1 MSNKLSSKPSKR
13 DRPKSTD
20 KSKGKKQIAG
30 TPEKAGS
37 PVASAIAVQDE
48 ALSGSLNGKV
58 ISGDDV
64 ESLAIN
70 LDELKKTRPPKK
82 PEVAKPS
89 TKVVVRKA
97 RIKTDTGQ
105 SAGKSITVA
114 KPAPLDFPLV
124 STPLTGSA
132 GPVFDADGQVL
143 THSILGTWEDFYQEA
158 MARGDIENLPPF
170 SGSFVENTFTISD
183 DRVFIL
189 LNVNASIHRQHAECY
204 ACLLQHAKEVRPFS
218 DSPKKTKR
226 SHPNHVWQTRINES
240 NALNN
245 WQQQMLQRKRQQNHL
260 SALLQTSTDMLV
272 MNQSE
277 DYRKNQEQRHV
288 IDRAIP
294 SVDYG
299 KGYRVGSEFWK
310 QVEQIGNDET
320 GITMTL
326 TQTERGYPPP
336 IEHISK
342 PITIKNEMGIEWS
355 STHRKAAV
363 HYPWQASGFL
373 QERKEQLNSVMNE
386 IDPHQPYMDE
396 LEVVGGRELP
406 HQSKHA
412 MSTVP
417 EEEEP
422 MAEQSPHLRDPLASY
437 ADVIPQPIF
446 GPSLTID
453 GQTAQWTGSS
463 TNGLGRVG
471 VASRVTFEA
480 NTGERVVSL
489 LHICNDGTTAIYFS
503 WKRVPKANTLGT
515 KLAGRTQRF
524 YFDTNSGVILPGET
538 LKFPFIFKSLNAGIF
553 SENWE
558 LLTEPVL
565 CGGGAIRVCLRG
577 IAIEEDVYA
586 DARREIEKELA
597 HREAIEA
604 AARILQ
610 EILDGVRTP
619 ERSRSPVDAY
629 ITMHFQ
635 DEAVQSL
642 KEIFVEVEPGA
653 EWDLSVGGLQQSP
666 TYRENLHSVS
676 TTEAGQAIGKA
687 TEISG
692 DEKLMIK
699 LSTAIDTSDA
709 HAIDIKYHNKRYT
722 MNVTNVL
729 RRRPNDKSSEV
740 HKRAL
745 SLAQTTMS
753 LTLTERQVRNTK
765 SEVIHV
771 ARVMPQQLA
780 IGIAVHQA
788 IRSKDIINFL
798 HGFGMSVE
806 YNKILRVEAQIEN
819 NVLQR
824 MQQNGGTYLS
834 PDIILGRRV
843 FFAADNVDFAGDTP
857 DGKRN
862 LHGTA
867 MAIYQK
873 THPEDVT
880 PELSSAIPVNSEDNS
895 LLQETQSDPPETRLS
910 VMGQDDASN
919 DDVDYI
925 HSSAI
930 PFWSGYNSL
939 IHETQPVTRIGSPP
953 LIAAPAHEWSTLLTV
968 LMQAQGITTNVMG
981 PGQKTVI
988 SLDMGLYQPAKKLQM
1003 ARNDLNDII
1012 LRPAF
1017 IAKQDAAMVKQIGEC
1032 AKQLEDACLSGSMV
1046 EVRNADKKMEDKV
1059 KSLDVFLNYM
1069 RMVMEML
1076 LFVRAVRT
1084 GDWKLH
1090 LTSLELLTKYFFAH
1104 DRLNY
1109 ARMVPLYLPE
1119 MQMLEATDPAIYQEF
1134 MEGNWI
1140 VNKNP
1145 NVSFCAVGAD
1155 NALEQIN
1162 RSMKVSGG
1170 LVGITL
1176 NPTAQAT
1183 RVKRQGGEVP
1193 IHYRITPSTLIAKL
1207 TMKKLLAHADTKK
1220 ELAEFRKP
1228 SNMPHRMG
1236 RGLPMRYPDLC
1247 ANTLF
1252 ITGSFASKGKPKCWK
1267 VFCEASEE
1275 VLAAISNLRTSN
1287 YPSVQSQ
1294 LAVEKLVCQIF
1305 LPQTEI
1311 VSVKALRWWLFK
1323 KKQERSERLPPTSA
1337 ALKQAILRSHYQLLR
1352 IMVVEDDDTRD
1363 SLLQRLNQAI
1373 VSLSFP
1379 PPTPMKQAMYTATLQ
1394 VLCEMVDNIVGQAV
1408 MIRSIL
1414 GLPQRDMVEDISQE
1428 EVEKRTRKPT
1438 IQEPKP
1444 DSKKSER
1451 KDKKGKDKGA
1461 DHERPTSTQ
1470 RSKLSAKKSG
1480 RGTATPSSQPKSA
1493 LSEAADR
1500 ALTPASGDGLP
1511 VEKVD
1516 PVIEAKYREKLFI
1529 QAYGTIVETF
1539 TKLDMVLGDIRALE
1553 TSEAS
1558 E

>member
-170 SGSFVENTFTISD
+170 SGSFV
-183 DRVFIL
+183 
-189 LNVNASIHRQHAECY
+189 
-204 ACLLQHAKEVRPFS
+204 HAKEVRPFS

-299 KGYRVGSEFWK
+299 KGYQVGSEFWK

-524 YFDTNSGVILPGET
+524 YFDTNSRVILPGET

-629 ITMHFQ
+629 ITEEEIFSRQNKGMHFQ

-653 EWDLSVGGLQQSP
+653 EWDLSVGGLQQ
-666 TYRENLHSVS
+666 
-676 TTEAGQAIGKA
+676 
-687 TEISG
+687 
-692 DEKLMIK
+692 
-699 LSTAIDTSDA
+699 
-709 HAIDIKYHNKRYT
+709 
-722 MNVTNVL
+722 
-729 RRRPNDKSSEV
+729 
-740 HKRAL
+740 
-745 SLAQTTMS
+745 
-753 LTLTERQVRNTK
+753 
-765 SEVIHV
+765 
-771 ARVMPQQLA
+771 
-780 IGIAVHQA
+780 
-788 IRSKDIINFL
+788 
-798 HGFGMSVE
+798 
-806 YNKILRVEAQIEN
+806 
-819 NVLQR
+819 
-824 MQQNGGTYLS
+824 
-834 PDIILGRRV
+834 
-843 FFAADNVDFAGDTP
+843 
-857 DGKRN
+857 
-862 LHGTA
+862 
-867 MAIYQK
+867 
-873 THPEDVT
+873 
-880 PELSSAIPVNSEDNS
+880 
-895 LLQETQSDPPETRLS
+895 
-910 VMGQDDASN
+910 
-919 DDVDYI
+919 
-925 HSSAI
+925 
-930 PFWSGYNSL
+930 
-939 IHETQPVTRIGSPP
+939 
-953 LIAAPAHEWSTLLTV
+953 
-968 LMQAQGITTNVMG
+968 
-981 PGQKTVI
+981 
-988 SLDMGLYQPAKKLQM
+988 
-1003 ARNDLNDII
+1003 
-1012 LRPAF
+1012 
-1017 IAKQDAAMVKQIGEC
+1017 
-1032 AKQLEDACLSGSMV
+1032 
-1046 EVRNADKKMEDKV
+1046 
-1059 KSLDVFLNYM
+1059 
-1069 RMVMEML
+1069 
-1076 LFVRAVRT
+1076 
-1084 GDWKLH
+1084 
-1090 LTSLELLTKYFFAH
+1090 
-1104 DRLNY
+1104 
-1109 ARMVPLYLPE
+1109 
-1119 MQMLEATDPAIYQEF
+1119 
-1134 MEGNWI
+1134 
-1140 VNKNP
+1140 
-1145 NVSFCAVGAD
+1145 
-1155 NALEQIN
+1155 
-1162 RSMKVSGG
+1162 
-1170 LVGITL
+1170 
-1176 NPTAQAT
+1176 
-1183 RVKRQGGEVP
+1183 
-1193 IHYRITPSTLIAKL
+1193 
-1207 TMKKLLAHADTKK
+1207 
-1220 ELAEFRKP
+1220 
-1228 SNMPHRMG
+1228 
-1236 RGLPMRYPDLC
+1236 
-1247 ANTLF
+1247 
-1252 ITGSFASKGKPKCWK
+1252 
-1267 VFCEASEE
+1267 
-1275 VLAAISNLRTSN
+1275 
-1287 YPSVQSQ
+1287 
-1294 LAVEKLVCQIF
+1294 
-1305 LPQTEI
+1305 
-1311 VSVKALRWWLFK
+1311 
-1323 KKQERSERLPPTSA
+1323 
-1337 ALKQAILRSHYQLLR
+1337 R

-1414 GLPQRDMVEDISQE
+1414 GLPQRDLVEDISQE

-1444 DSKKSER
+1444 DSKKSDR